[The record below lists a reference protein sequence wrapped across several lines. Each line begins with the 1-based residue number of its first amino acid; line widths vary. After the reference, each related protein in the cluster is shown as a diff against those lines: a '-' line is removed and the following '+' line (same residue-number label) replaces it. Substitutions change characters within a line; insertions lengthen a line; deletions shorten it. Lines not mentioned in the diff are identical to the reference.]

1 MSCTANLQLDSIA
14 KQYGSY
20 LTHNY
25 EYNDGATAYGLGSQI
40 LDDAKKHGI
49 LLLNYMEH
57 LWGVLMGRLIH
68 ETCKA
73 EMKRPMRLLS
83 LFEKAG
89 EDAEA
94 RGEFLKWSVPITG
107 FPVIQNYTEGTVKK
121 TWIQYGPPSGLKNK
135 TGYYDNTF
143 QLNICFHEL
152 LKNSKG
158 KQKSGASPNC
168 IHSLD
173 AAHLMLTV
181 CRCDFRI
188 TTIHDSYGCLLGD
201 MPKLYRIVRET
212 FVELYEQNPLQNL
225 MHQIG
230 GDLSNVEIGSLDI
243 KSILDSEYAFS

>member
-121 TWIQYGPPSGLKNK
+121 TWV
-135 TGYYDNTF
+135 
-143 QLNICFHEL
+143 
-152 LKNSKG
+152 
-158 KQKSGASPNC
+158 NC
-168 IHSLD
+168 
-173 AAHLMLTV
+173 
-181 CRCDFRI
+181 
-188 TTIHDSYGCLLGD
+188 
-201 MPKLYRIVRET
+201 
-212 FVELYEQNPLQNL
+212 
-225 MHQIG
+225 
-230 GDLSNVEIGSLDI
+230 
-243 KSILDSEYAFS
+243 